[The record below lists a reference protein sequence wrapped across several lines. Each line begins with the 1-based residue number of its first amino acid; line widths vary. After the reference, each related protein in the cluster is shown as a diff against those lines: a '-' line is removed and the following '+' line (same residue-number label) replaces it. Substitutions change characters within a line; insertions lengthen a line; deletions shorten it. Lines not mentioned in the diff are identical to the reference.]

1 MRSAMNL
8 GRMMVTE
15 ELELEIFEVS
25 AISFGDEYIF
35 ERSFMCATD
44 DSKESFCAKFKGYT
58 INF

>member
-1 MRSAMNL
+1 MEKKS
-8 GRMMVTE
+8 GRVMVTE
-15 ELELEIFEVS
+15 ELEFLEVS
-25 AISFGDEYIF
+25 VISFVDEYIF